1 MMSTT
6 STASTHPLRQTSF
19 PPEVTTHTP
28 AFSRSPSI
36 DTMSLVSG
44 SVTGPKKKRPRKSKG
59 GGKGD
64 DESINGGGA
73 RAKSAISGEG
83 GRGVSVEEEEDDG
96 DHTALATV
104 ANTNEETQK
113 EKTKLALLTQS
124 FDEDQW
130 KRYEAWRSSKLSDA
144 VVRRVCCPN
153 PLLRWK
159 ILLIR

>member
-1 MMSTT
+1 
-6 STASTHPLRQTSF
+6 
-19 PPEVTTHTP
+19 
-28 AFSRSPSI
+28 
-36 DTMSLVSG
+36 MSLVSG

-64 DESINGGGA
+64 DESINDVGA

-96 DHTALATV
+96 DQTALATV

-144 VVRRVCCPN
+144 VVRRVCYSSSFNDMAEFADIVIACESN
-153 PLLRWK
+153 ALA
-159 ILLIR
+159 ICSDACYFSG

>member
-1 MMSTT
+1 
-6 STASTHPLRQTSF
+6 
-19 PPEVTTHTP
+19 
-28 AFSRSPSI
+28 
-36 DTMSLVSG
+36 MSLVSG

-59 GGKGD
+59 GGGKGD
-64 DESINGGGA
+64 DESLTGGA
-73 RAKSAISGEG
+73 SRAKSAISGEG

-96 DHTALATV
+96 DQTALATV

-144 VVRRVCCPN
+144 VVRRVCYAI
-153 PLLRWK
+153 PLLCWK
-159 ILLIR
+159 LLLMGDVACESNALAICSDACYFGG